1 MQPNGADRWARV
13 PRVLWRLAP
22 DRVLVRPVGGDGL
35 DLTGLAALIWV
46 AVDEP
51 RRLEELMEELVT
63 IDPTITDD
71 SLMRVLAELASRD
84 LLKAV
89 P

>member
-1 MQPNGADRWARV
+1 MQPNGADRWARA

-35 DLTGLAALIWV
+35 DLTGMAALVWM

-51 RRLEELMEELVT
+51 HRLDDLAQELAG
-63 IDPTITDD
+63 IDPTVTEE
-71 SLMRVLAELASRD
+71 SLTKVLTQLASCD
-84 LLKAV
+84 LVRVV